1 MHEANFCHAAPDGAI
16 QCDLCRH
23 YCRIRTGVSGLC
35 RVRRNVDGHLFTL
48 NFGRAVAQT
57 ADPVEKKPLYH
68 FMPGTMTWSFG
79 TPGCNFRCANCQ
91 NWQISQMIPDERT
104 IPFTAPEEIVRN
116 ALRAGCPSISFA
128 YTEPTIFAE
137 YALEIM
143 KRSKLAGLKNIW
155 VSNGYLSL
163 TCLEAIHPWL
173 DAINV
178 DLKSM
183 DDAFYRRICGAHLA
197 PVLDSLR
204 HIYRSGVHQE
214 VTTLLIPGHSDDP
227 AMLERLATF
236 IVRDLGPEVP
246 WHVIP
251 FWPHISWKM
260 HDTPPTAD
268 EAIDI
273 ARGVGRKAG
282 LHSVYAGT
290 AHNDTL
296 CAQCGSQLLAR
307 KVNCL
312 TGYRIER
319 FDTGGYCPACYAPTP
334 IKM

>member
-1 MHEANFCHAAPDGAI
+1 MHEADFYHAASDGVL

-23 YCRIRTGVSGLC
+23 YCRIRPGSSGLC
-35 RVRRNVDGHLFTL
+35 RVRRNIDGDLFTL
-48 NFGRAVAQT
+48 TFGRAVSQT

-104 IPFTAPEEIVRN
+104 IPFTAPEKIVRN
-116 ALRAGCPSISFA
+116 ALSAGCPSISCT
-128 YTEPTIFAE
+128 YTEPTIFTE

-143 KRSKLAGLKNIW
+143 KLSKPAGLKNIW

-163 TCLEAIHPWL
+163 NCLEAIQPWL
-173 DAINV
+173 DAINI

-183 DDAFYRRICGAHLA
+183 DDAFYRRFCGARLA

-204 HIYRSGVHQE
+204 HIYRTGIHLE
-214 VTTLLIPGHSDDP
+214 VTTLLIPGYSDDP
-227 AMLERLATF
+227 AMLERLAAF
-236 IVRDLGPEVP
+236 IVHDLGPEVP

-251 FWPHISWKM
+251 FWPEISWKM
-260 HDTPPTAD
+260 NDTPPTPD
-268 EAIDI
+268 KAIDI
-273 ARGVGRKAG
+273 AREVGRKAG
-282 LHSVYAGT
+282 LLSVYAGT

-296 CAQCGSQLLAR
+296 CAQCGSLLVSR
-307 KVNCL
+307 KTHYL

-319 FDTGGYCPACYAPTP
+319 FDTDGFCPACHARTP
-334 IKM
+334 IKQ